1 MVLVRFQ
8 MGSAITDLIK
18 SDEGKYFIN
27 QIDCVHDTIV
37 RKKTTKEMFN
47 RLRNTLTIMGW
58 ETCTYKE
65 KEVK

>member
-27 QIDCVHDTIV
+27 QIDCVHNTIV
-37 RKKTTKEMFN
+37 RKRTTKKMFN
-47 RLRNTLTIMGW
+47 HLSNTLTMMGW

-65 KEVK
+65 REVR